1 MSDLKAAI
9 RAVRAYRDQYHLAM
23 DLERA
28 LMTIDTAPHQI
39 ANLHRQI
46 ATLTKEVADLEDAK
60 DKIQAVVSSIKSETV
75 AETAKLRA
83 DHAVTVAAIGT
94 ELEQEM
100 NNAAKVRQE
109 RRDEMRAEEQRHFAS
124 LNAIKD
130 QITKAKA
137 DAKATTKNPTRQRRT
152 APDLAVEVTNP

>member
-28 LMTIDTAPHQI
+28 LTTIDTAPHQI
-39 ANLHRQI
+39 ANLQRQI
-46 ATLTKEVADLEDAK
+46 AGLSKEVADLEDAK

-75 AETAKLRA
+75 EETAKLRA
-83 DHAVTVAAIGT
+83 DHAVTVAEIGAK
-94 ELEQEM
+94 LESEM
-100 NNAAKVRQE
+100 TNAAKVRQE
-109 RRDEMRAEEQRHFAS
+109 RRDEMRAEEQRHLAS

-137 DAKATTKNPTRQRRT
+137 DAKATTKNPTRQRRK

>member
-46 ATLTKEVADLEDAK
+46 ASLTKEVADLEDAK

-137 DAKATTKNPTRQRRT
+137 DAKATTKTPTRQRRN